1 MEIGNLKC
9 FGWILKH
16 VENKIVCRIR
26 QGNNS
31 QHTAMKE
38 EASMVDKI

>member
-1 MEIGNLKC
+1 MDIKMT
-9 FGWILKH
+9 FKPKVKH

-31 QHTAMKE
+31 QHAAMKE